1 MRKIIAVCLMVIM
14 LASLTLSVFSAPGGF
29 IQSPS
34 NNPAPEITE
43 AINESEDCLGQLIIT
58 PYIDRDTLPEE
69 DRIIIESIYKQ
80 VVENKD
86 LSAIYEEL
94 ANVAA
99 KLDIDVKD
107 LAVSDLFDIRLINCD
122 IHDYHGHFNI
132 KLKAE
137 TLQNFV
143 CLLHYCNGEYH
154 VVKDARVLEDGEH
167 LVFSEKEFSPFLI
180 VTNTGE
186 EDPDAPQ
193 TNDMFPIYVT
203 VAAVSGLMLLGLAVA
218 YRKERA

>member
-58 PYIDRDTLPEE
+58 PYLDRDTLPEE

-94 ANVAA
+94 ANLAA

-143 CLLHYCNGEYH
+143 CLLHYYNGEYH

>member
-122 IHDYHGHFNI
+122 IHDYHGRFNI

-143 CLLHYCNGEYH
+143 CLLHYYNGEYH

-186 EDPDAPQ
+186 EDSDAPQ

>member
-94 ANVAA
+94 ANLAA

-143 CLLHYCNGEYH
+143 CLLHYYNGEYH

>member
-143 CLLHYCNGEYH
+143 CLLHYYNGEYH

>member
-43 AINESEDCLGQLIIT
+43 AINESEDCLAQLIIT

-94 ANVAA
+94 ANIAA

-122 IHDYHGHFNI
+122 IFQGNRIFQKQQFTNI
-132 KLKAE
+132 FIGIL
-137 TLQNFV
+137 
-143 CLLHYCNGEYH
+143 
-154 VVKDARVLEDGEH
+154 VV
-167 LVFSEKEFSPFLI
+167 
-180 VTNTGE
+180 
-186 EDPDAPQ
+186 PQ
-193 TNDMFPIYVT
+193 AII
-203 VAAVSGLMLLGLAVA
+203 
-218 YRKERA
+218 

>member
-1 MRKIIAVCLMVIM
+1 MRKIIAVCLMAIM

-143 CLLHYCNGEYH
+143 CLLHYYNGEYH

-167 LVFSEKEFSPFLI
+167 LAFSEKEFSPFLI